1 MKARLYRAFHFFIR
15 TFAII
20 NPECFI
26 FYLNRVLNFF
36 MPQPRRPFLQQ
47 SPFASGV
54 NISGARVLFCMHHL
68 ALGGAEIFALE
79 MAQALKKQGA
89 QLFLLTEKPSDMRW
103 TQRWG
108 HLFEKI
114 YEPRGSQSSREVKR
128 MLFEIL
134 RESNFSCLYI
144 HHHGAA
150 YHSLPEIKK
159 DWPELRVIDSLHIL
173 ELPMYQFGYPL
184 LSAYYSNLID
194 RHHVVSFQL
203 KEYLEAYGVSEQ
215 KIVLSYLLRRDFPKE
230 LTLPP
235 LSKEK
240 IKIAFVGRL
249 EKQKSPWSFLKMA
262 SILLKQFPDRWNF
275 TIVGDGSYEE
285 FSRRYAKNLGI
296 DSKIK
301 YLGQVED
308 MQSFYQEIDLIVLP
322 SENEGIALVIYE
334 ALSAGK
340 RILSTDVGGQA
351 EVLPKDC
358 LVDSKQMRVG
368 EALAKRVIEWV
379 QEPKELKIDLR
390 AVHSNHFNVD
400 DLARDLLGAESFY
413 SNQNTSSRPGKS

>member
-1 MKARLYRAFHFFIR
+1 
-15 TFAII
+15 
-20 NPECFI
+20 
-26 FYLNRVLNFF
+26 
-36 MPQPRRPFLQQ
+36 MPQPKRPSFPQ
-47 SPFASGV
+47 SHLAGGV
-54 NISGARVLFCMHHL
+54 NISGTRVLFCMHHL

-89 QLFLLTEKPSDMRW
+89 QLFLITEKPSDSRW
-103 TQRWG
+103 LQRWG
-108 HLFEKI
+108 HLFEKV
-114 YEPRGSQSSREVKR
+114 YEPTEAQSSRAVKK
-128 MLFEIL
+128 MLFKIL
-134 RESNFSCLYI
+134 SESNVSCLYI

-150 YHSLPEIKK
+150 YHLLPEIKK
-159 DWPELRVIDSLHIL
+159 GWPVLRVIDSLHIL

-184 LSAYYSNLID
+184 LSAYYSNFID
-194 RHHVVSFQL
+194 RHHVVSLQL
-203 KEYLEAYGVSEQ
+203 KEYLKAYGVIEQ
-215 KIVLSYLLRRDFPKE
+215 KIVLSYLLRRELPNE

-235 LSKEK
+235 LENEK
-240 IKIAFVGRL
+240 IRIAFVGRL
-249 EKQKSPWSFLKMA
+249 EKQKAPWSFLKMA
-262 SILLKQFPDRWNF
+262 SILLKQFPNRWTF
-275 TIVGDGSYEE
+275 TIVGDGSFEK

-308 MQSFYQEIDLIVLP
+308 MQSFYQETDLIVLA

-340 RILSTDVGGQA
+340 LILCTDVGGQA

-379 QEPKELKIDLR
+379 QVPKELKIDLR
-390 AVHSNHFNVD
+390 EVNSNHFKMD
-400 DLARDLLGAESFY
+400 DLARDLLGAEASY
-413 SNQNTSSRPGKS
+413 SNQNTSCV